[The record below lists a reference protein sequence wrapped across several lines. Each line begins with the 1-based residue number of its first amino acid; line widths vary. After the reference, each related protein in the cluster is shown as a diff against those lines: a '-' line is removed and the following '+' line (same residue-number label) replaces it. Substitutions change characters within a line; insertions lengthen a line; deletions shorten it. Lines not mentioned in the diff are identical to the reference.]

1 MLRRF
6 FFNLRY
12 LHCPP
17 WDTGI
22 VPPEIET
29 LLLKLPPGRALD
41 LGCGTGTSSL
51 ALAQAGWQVTGV
63 DFAARAIRKARQK
76 AVRAGLKVDF
86 YTGDVTRLDGV
97 RGPFEL
103 ALDIG
108 CFHSLSPVGK
118 RDYLSRLETLLTT
131 GGHWFLY
138 AFLSPGQP
146 ALSSPAVCPA
156 DLERILA
163 QFTLLS
169 RQDGLDRNRPSAY
182 FLLRKSNL

>member
-22 VPPEIET
+22 VPPEIEA
-29 LLLKLPPGRALD
+29 LLTELPPGRALD

-51 ALAQAGWQVTGV
+51 ALAKAGWQVTGV

-76 AVRAGLKVDF
+76 AARASLKVDF
-86 YTGDVTRLDGV
+86 HTGDVTRLDGI

-108 CFHSLSPVGK
+108 CFHSLTPVGK
-118 RDYLSRLETLLTT
+118 QDYLSRLEALLTP

-146 ALSSPAVCPA
+146 APSNPAVCPA

-169 RQDGLDRNRPSAY
+169 HQDGLDRNRPSAY